1 MSGAA
6 FLRIKKLKGGGIIT
20 VAARHNR
27 RVIQAEI
34 GASKT
39 IDSTRSGLN
48 ETLEG
53 PPTAADVGQLA
64 KDLMK
69 AAGVTRLRKD
79 AVMALEIVFSLP
91 PGHLPDDSAYF
102 IDCVA
107 WSRKYFGGVILS
119 ADIHRDEAA
128 PHCHA
133 LILPLIDNR
142 MDGGRMAGG
151 KQKIAAMHKEFQEIV
166 ATRYGLRKPP
176 PKLSGTAKQAAAQ
189 EVIRRF
195 RETADAAL
203 KSTAWPTIRDAI
215 ENDPSSF
222 LLALGIE
229 MKAQP
234 KKL

>member
-91 PGHLPDDSAYF
+91 PGHLDTCRTIVPISSIAL
-102 IDCVA
+102 
-107 WSRKYFGGVILS
+107 RGRGNTL
-119 ADIHRDEAA
+119 AA
-128 PHCHA
+128 
-133 LILPLIDNR
+133 
-142 MDGGRMAGG
+142 
-151 KQKIAAMHKEFQEIV
+151 
-166 ATRYGLRKPP
+166 
-176 PKLSGTAKQAAAQ
+176 
-189 EVIRRF
+189 
-195 RETADAAL
+195 
-203 KSTAWPTIRDAI
+203 
-215 ENDPSSF
+215 SS
-222 LLALGIE
+222 
-229 MKAQP
+229 
-234 KKL
+234 